1 MKWLERAFETLLWQ
15 SRAVVL
21 FAVVSSLLSAFAMF
35 YLATVDAVYMLTH
48 LAHYAEPSLDPVAR
62 QELHSATVGH
72 VVEIVDGYLLGAVLL
87 IFALGLYEL
96 FISKLDAAKGSET
109 SNNVLL
115 IDSLDDLKTRL
126 AKVILMILIVKF
138 FEHVIDMHFSAPL
151 DLLYLAGGIAL
162 IGLALHLT
170 HGGDSH
176 AEIHNQP
183 TPTAGTPA
191 TLDTSHGTTRQ
202 HTESLRSE

>member
-162 IGLALHLT
+162 IGVALYLT
-170 HGGDSH
+170 HGGDNH
-176 AEIHNQP
+176 AEIHDSQKP
-183 TPTAGTPA
+183 VSGPA
-191 TLDTSHGTTRQ
+191 AEKDSHG
-202 HTESLRSE
+202 